1 MKRTSTLIL
10 SFLALITLAGCSGG
24 GFKKTKSG
32 LLYKVVSNGS
42 GPLAQKGDILK
53 VHFIQRLNSGNRDSI
68 LSSSYEGLPTYA
80 QVDSVGAI
88 YSPAEVFG
96 MLKKGDSAVI
106 VMLADSLQKK
116 QGQLPPFIKKEDK
129 LTLSIKVVDIFKDEE
144 QVRNDQTAQ
153 LESKKAQEVQTIQK
167 YLADKNINAEKTEKG
182 VFVQVLSKGDGPK
195 VDSGKAV
202 HVMYRGETFGGKVF
216 DSNLDSTFGHTEPF
230 VFVIGQRGAI
240 EGWDDGLR
248 LLNKG
253 GKAKLYIPSMMAY
266 GPNPPQGAPFK
277 AYENLIFDVEVV
289 DVTTAQPRPQMPP
302 MMRRQMPPQQQGAES
317 HEGHGHD

>member
-1 MKRTSTLIL
+1 MKKTSTLIL
-10 SFLALITLAGCSGG
+10 GFLALIAIAGCSGG

-32 LLYKVVSNGS
+32 LLYKVISNGS
-42 GPLAQKGDILK
+42 GSLAKKGDILK
-53 VHFIQRLNSGNRDSI
+53 VHFIQRLSGGGRDSV

-88 YSPAEVFG
+88 YSPAEVFDK
-96 MLKKGDSAVI
+96 LKKGDSAVI

-129 LTLSIKVVDIFKDEE
+129 LTLTIKVVDIFKNEE
-144 QVRNDQTAQ
+144 EVRKDQTAQ
-153 LESKKAQEVQTIQK
+153 LETKKTQEIQTIQK
-167 YLADKNINAEKTEKG
+167 YLADKNITAEKTEKG

-216 DSNLDSTFGHTEPF
+216 DSNLDTAFGHTDPF
-230 VFVIGQRGAI
+230 VFVVGQRGAI

-289 DVTTAQPRPQMPP
+289 DVTTAQPRPQMP
-302 MMRRQMPPQQQGAES
+302 MRPGTPPPSHEDMES